1 MSVTNA
7 NGTQTVQTLAQAGI
21 ASIDL
26 KENNYSQTFID
37 SSTIDGQTTFTRTN
51 GTTGTAA
58 TVALVSDPAGG
69 PPKRH
74 SITTLTARD
83 AIGASASRA

>member
-7 NGTQTVQTLAQAGI
+7 NGAQTVQTLAQAGI

-26 KENNYSQTFID
+26 KEKSYNQTFID
-37 SSTIDGQTTFTRTN
+37 GSSIDGQTIFTRTN

-58 TVALVSDPAGG
+58 KVTLMSENAGHAL
-69 PPKRH
+69 R
-74 SITTLTARD
+74 
-83 AIGASASRA
+83 